1 MIKSNLKDLQ
11 ENSDSLKKRFAV
23 ILILVTK
30 QCLNGYNVPMESIS
44 PSTSLKKNILFKTSL
59 RRAQFEL
66 AMKGNPTMLIWLG
79 KQYLGQNER
88 TEVKFNASEVN
99 AINKDMITNVAKERD
114 LKDFE

>member
-1 MIKSNLKDLQ
+1 MSKWVQRTYGVNFSEYFTQ
-11 ENSDSLKKRFAV
+11 
-23 ILILVTK
+23 
-30 QCLNGYNVPMESIS
+30 
-44 PSTSLKKNILFKTSL
+44 KNILFKTSL

-79 KQYLGQNER
+79 KQYLGQNEL

>member
-1 MIKSNLKDLQ
+1 MSKWVQRTYGVNFSEYFTQ
-11 ENSDSLKKRFAV
+11 
-23 ILILVTK
+23 
-30 QCLNGYNVPMESIS
+30 
-44 PSTSLKKNILFKTSL
+44 KNILFKTSL

-114 LKDFE
+114 LKDFEEKEDDKNERYSTTIKNIKYDYGG

>member
-1 MIKSNLKDLQ
+1 MSKWVQRTYGVNFSEYFTQ
-11 ENSDSLKKRFAV
+11 
-23 ILILVTK
+23 
-30 QCLNGYNVPMESIS
+30 
-44 PSTSLKKNILFKTSL
+44 KNILFKTSL

-79 KQYLGQNER
+79 KQYLGQKER

>member
-1 MIKSNLKDLQ
+1 MIKNSLKDLQ
-11 ENSDSLKKRFAV
+11 GNSDSLKKRFVV

-30 QCLNGYNVPMESIS
+30 QCLNGYNVTYGVNFSEYF
-44 PSTSLKKNILFKTSL
+44 TQKNILFKTSL

>member
-1 MIKSNLKDLQ
+1 MSKWVQRTYGVNFSEYFTQ
-11 ENSDSLKKRFAV
+11 
-23 ILILVTK
+23 
-30 QCLNGYNVPMESIS
+30 
-44 PSTSLKKNILFKTSL
+44 KNILFKTSL

-79 KQYLGQNER
+79 KQYLGQNEH

>member
-1 MIKSNLKDLQ
+1 MSKWVQRTYGGNFSEYFTQ
-11 ENSDSLKKRFAV
+11 
-23 ILILVTK
+23 
-30 QCLNGYNVPMESIS
+30 
-44 PSTSLKKNILFKTSL
+44 KNILFKTSL

>member
-1 MIKSNLKDLQ
+1 MSKWVQRTYGVNFSEYFTQ
-11 ENSDSLKKRFAV
+11 
-23 ILILVTK
+23 
-30 QCLNGYNVPMESIS
+30 
-44 PSTSLKKNILFKTSL
+44 KNILFKTSL

-79 KQYLGQNER
+79 KQYLAQNER